1 MILVDISLHRKT
13 VLESICL
20 FTLAIDHTHEKV
32 NLVTNRLHDYL
43 ILCSTSKLSDLM
55 QHKQIHTED
64 EPHRCD
70 ACGKTF
76 KRKSNLK
83 RHNFIHT
90 QDTPF
95 RCDKC
100 EQSFKGKGD
109 LGKHILFHNGVRPY
123 KCATCGKSFSQ
134 NVHLM

>member
-1 MILVDISLHRKT
+1 MDISLHRKT
-13 VLESICL
+13 VLENICL
-20 FTLAIDHTHEKV
+20 FTLEIDHTHV
-32 NLVTNRLHDYL
+32 RLNLVTR
-43 ILCSTSKLSDLM
+43 ISDLM

-76 KRKSNLK
+76 TRKSNLT

-90 QDTPF
+90 QDKPF

-100 EQSFKGKGD
+100 
-109 LGKHILFHNGVRPY
+109 
-123 KCATCGKSFSQ
+123 
-134 NVHLM
+134 